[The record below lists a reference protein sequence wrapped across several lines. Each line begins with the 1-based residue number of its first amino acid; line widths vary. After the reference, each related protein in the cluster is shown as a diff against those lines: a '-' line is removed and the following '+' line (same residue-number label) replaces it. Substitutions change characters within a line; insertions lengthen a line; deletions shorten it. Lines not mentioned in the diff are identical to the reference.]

1 LDITAF
7 VDYYLCNFFL
17 LYLLSLDIMKIQGSI
32 LLVALASVA
41 TAETHLRSAQTNPF
55 NEFELEQ
62 YSCTIEGAGGQ
73 DQCDA
78 AKDESGAQC
87 VWCSVGSFGAC
98 LSADQAAII
107 EDKIP
112 GLTCDDQND
121 DAHADDDKTDDA
133 ATTDDDASP
142 PDDDSNYW
150 KCLKDGSESED
161 TCESAGCIWCNSKA
175 GFGICLDEAAAK
187 MASDSAWLDCKM
199 MMEFETLELMD
210 LNEIQAKKQEAQAQM
225 PGDPACIMAT
235 LQQDKSVCTSTADSA
250 GNPCSW
256 CNIDNIN
263 VCLDDTLATMAE
275 QYGGSCGD
283 DVVTVED
290 PADTTCIVATLQQ
303 DETAC
308 TGTNDADGRACEW
321 CMVAQAQVCLNAD
334 QAQLAEQFGG
344 SCGDN
349 SIIEEAEEPELEDP
363 TDTSCLMAT
372 LPQDESACTSTTDAE
387 GNACSWCALQ
397 NFDLCLNADQATL
410 AEELGGAC
418 DENRTEEDKVMDP
431 ADTTCIV
438 ATLQQDETAC
448 TATMDADGR
457 ACEWCTVAQADVCL
471 NADQAQLAEQ
481 FGGSCGDSSARIAVE

>member
-1 LDITAF
+1 
-7 VDYYLCNFFL
+7 
-17 LYLLSLDIMKIQGSI
+17 MKIQGSI
-32 LLVALASVA
+32 LLLAFASVA
-41 TAETHLRSAQTNPF
+41 TAQVHLRSAPTNPF
-55 NEFELEQ
+55 QEFELEQTQ

-112 GLTCDDQND
+112 GLTCDDQD
-121 DAHADDDKTDDA
+121 DDDSADDDDA
-133 ATTDDDASP
+133 SPADDDASP

-161 TCESAGCIWCNSKA
+161 ACKSEDGCTWCKSKA
-175 GFGICLDEAAAK
+175 GFGICLDDDAAK
-187 MASDSAWLDCKM
+187 MASDSAWLDCKSM
-199 MMEFETLELMD
+199 DTLELMD
-210 LNEIQAKKQEAQAQM
+210 LNEIQAKKQEKEKVQM

-235 LQQDKSVCTSTADSA
+235 LQQDESVCTSTADSD

-263 VCLDDTLATMAE
+263 VCLDDTLATMAK

-283 DVVTVED
+283 EVVAVED

-308 TGTNDADGRACEW
+308 TSTMDADDRACEW

-344 SCGDN
+344 SCGD
-349 SIIEEAEEPELEDP
+349 SVD
-363 TDTSCLMAT
+363 
-372 LPQDESACTSTTDAE
+372 
-387 GNACSWCALQ
+387 
-397 NFDLCLNADQATL
+397 
-410 AEELGGAC
+410 
-418 DENRTEEDKVMDP
+418 
-431 ADTTCIV
+431 
-438 ATLQQDETAC
+438 
-448 TATMDADGR
+448 
-457 ACEWCTVAQADVCL
+457 
-471 NADQAQLAEQ
+471 
-481 FGGSCGDSSARIAVE
+481 IAME